1 MAMPKDPE
9 QTRRLLL
16 ERAFE
21 QIHLHGFQSTSVS
34 MILKDS
40 GVTKGALYHHFKNK
54 DEIGYAVVDE
64 VVRKEIE
71 ELWVR
76 PLETTDDPVTVIIQT
91 LTQFKETMTPEEMQR
106 GCPLNNLIQEMSP
119 IDPVFKEKL
128 GKVLDLWRS
137 TLTDAFR
144 RGIQSGTVSQ
154 AVDPV
159 AVAQFIITIIE
170 GFSSLAK
177 NCQDL
182 SLLIQ
187 SMGEFFR
194 YLGTLRS

>member
-1 MAMPKDPE
+1 MAKDPE
-9 QTRRLLL
+9 QTRALLL
-16 ERAFE
+16 EKAFE
-21 QIHLHGFQSTSVS
+21 QIHLYGFKSTSIS

-54 DEIGYAVVDE
+54 DEIGYAIVDE
-64 VVRKEIE
+64 VVRSEIDQ
-71 ELWVR
+71 LWIQ
-76 PLETTDDPVTVIIQT
+76 PLATTDDPVSVVIQT
-91 LTQFKETMTPEEMQR
+91 LSHFKENMSPEEMSR

-119 IDPVFKEKL
+119 IDPIFKEKL
-128 GKVLDLWRS
+128 AKVVELWRT
-137 TLTDAFR
+137 TLADAFR
-144 RGIQSGTVSQ
+144 RGIQTGNVSK

-159 AVAQFIITIIE
+159 AVAQFIIIIIE

-177 NCQDL
+177 NTQDI

-187 SMGEFFR
+187 SMSEFFR